1 MPKNGIPIIELFY
14 IAFDWFYHAF
24 AFAASTA
31 CAGPNGSASEIRSKP
46 RRSVR
51 SDFVNVV

>member
-1 MPKNGIPIIELFY
+1 MPKNGLPIIELFY

-31 CAGPNGSASEIRSKP
+31 CAGPNGSASEIRSTP
-46 RRSVR
+46 
-51 SDFVNVV
+51 